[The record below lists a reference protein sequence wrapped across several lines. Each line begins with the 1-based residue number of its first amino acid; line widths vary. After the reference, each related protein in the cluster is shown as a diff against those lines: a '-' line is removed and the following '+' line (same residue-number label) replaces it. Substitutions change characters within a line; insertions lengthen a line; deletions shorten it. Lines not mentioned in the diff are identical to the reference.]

1 MIAAFSL
8 NLLAQKGERLEAL
21 KIGFITEKLSLT
33 SDEAKVFWPV
43 YTKFTD
49 DLKKLRQTTKGK
61 LMEEMADIST
71 MTETEAEKV
80 LTDMLNFKVQEAE
93 LFKKYANEF
102 KKVLPTKKV
111 VLLFKAENEFKR
123 ELLKQLANKKRD

>member
-1 MIAAFSL
+1 
-8 NLLAQKGERLEAL
+8 
-21 KIGFITEKLSLT
+21 
-33 SDEAKVFWPV
+33 
-43 YTKFTD
+43 
-49 DLKKLRQTTKGK
+49 
-61 LMEEMADIST
+61 
-71 MTETEAEKV
+71 
-80 LTDMLNFKVQEAE
+80 MLNFKVQEAE